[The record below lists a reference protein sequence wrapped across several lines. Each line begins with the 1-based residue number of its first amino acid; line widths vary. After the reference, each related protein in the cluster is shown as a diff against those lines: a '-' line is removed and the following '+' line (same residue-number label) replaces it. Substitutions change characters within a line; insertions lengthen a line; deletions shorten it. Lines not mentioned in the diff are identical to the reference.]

1 MAERHANR
9 LIALGLLWAFGVT
22 LLRGLR
28 RPNDWAEAHWLIG
41 YDFGLIKRGL
51 PATLLRPFTAASP
64 ERAEMAITV
73 VATALT
79 ALLCLVLIYVC
90 GSILRRAD
98 FSRNAV
104 VAVAV
109 FATSPF
115 VVMTGH
121 LNGYFD
127 APIILL
133 TALAVALT
141 WRGRAGWAAVALTIG
156 LLVHETIFIIGFPT
170 VVWAALLANWR
181 DGLTGRP
188 AARRL
193 APLAAPL
200 LAFAALFV
208 YQSFA
213 IDAATLERTLIAH
226 LETFPFIQYD
236 QEVIVPRAFAKS
248 FVAHFQS
255 QSPRVWGRL
264 FDGGLIV
271 AVLPTVAV
279 WLLFI
284 RQALRAA
291 NTPRHL
297 AVTAGL
303 LPFLPLAL
311 HLIAWDTARIWT
323 YPVIVALLVG
333 WVACLAA
340 EPARLRAA
348 DSRLLTLLGLLA
360 LPLNVFGRVPLMD
373 WRVERFSAVWRAVL
387 YSPLLIVLACSV
399 ILRNRTSSSPQ
410 PGRDSEESHYIS

>member
-1 MAERHANR
+1 MMPQRRADG

-64 ERAEMAITV
+64 ERAEMAITL

-79 ALLCLVLIYVC
+79 ALLCLVLIAVC
-90 GSILRRAD
+90 GSILRRAG

-127 APIILL
+127 APIVLL
-133 TALAVALT
+133 TVLAVTLA
-141 WRGRAGWAAVALTIG
+141 WRGRAGWAALALTIG

-170 VVWAALLANWR
+170 VIWAALLANRR
-181 DGLTGRP
+181 DVATGQA

-193 APLAAPL
+193 APLLAPL
-200 LAFAALFV
+200 VAFAALFV

-213 IDAATLERTLIAH
+213 IDAAELESTLITH
-226 LETFPFIQYD
+226 LESFPFIQYD

-264 FDGGLIV
+264 FDPGLML
-271 AVLPTVAV
+271 AMLPTVAV

-297 AVTAGL
+297 IMAAGL

-311 HLIAWDTARIWT
+311 HLIAWDTARIWS
-323 YPVIVALLVG
+323 YPIIVALLVG

-340 EPARLRAA
+340 EPARLRVA
-348 DSRLLTLLGLLA
+348 DSRLLTVLGLLT
-360 LPLNVFGRVPLMD
+360 LPLNVFGQIPLMD
-373 WRVERFSAVWRAVL
+373 WRVERFSNWWRAAL
-387 YSPLLIVLACSV
+387 YAPAAIVL
-399 ILRNRTSSSPQ
+399 L
-410 PGRDSEESHYIS
+410 GRVARRGR

>member
-1 MAERHANR
+1 MPYRRADR

-28 RPNDWAEAHWLIG
+28 RPNDWAEAHWLIS
-41 YDFGLIKRGL
+41 YAFGPIKRGL
-51 PATLLRPFTAASP
+51 PATLLRPFVAAFP
-64 ERAEMAITV
+64 GRAEAAITV
-73 VATALT
+73 VSTVLT
-79 ALLCLVLIYVC
+79 ALLCLALLTVC
-90 GSILRRAD
+90 WTILRRSG
-98 FSRNAV
+98 FSTNAV
-104 VAVAV
+104 VALAV

-133 TALAVALT
+133 TVLAVALT
-141 WRGRAGWAAVALTIG
+141 WRGRLGWAAVALTVG
-156 LLVHETIFIIGFPT
+156 LLVHETIFIIGYPT
-170 VVWAALLANWR
+170 VIWAALLGNRR
-181 DGLTGRP
+181 DHLSGGA

-193 APLAAPL
+193 APLAVPL
-200 LAFAALFV
+200 VAFAVLFV

-213 IDAATLERTLIAH
+213 VDAAELERTLIAY
-226 LETFPFIQYD
+226 LETFPFIEYD
-236 QEVIVPRAFAKS
+236 QEVIVPRSFAKS

-264 FDGGLIV
+264 FNPWLMLAMLPAV
-271 AVLPTVAV
+271 AI

-284 RQALRAA
+284 RHALRAA
-291 NTPRHL
+291 DAPRGL
-297 AVTAGL
+297 TFAAGL

-323 YPVIVALLVG
+323 YPIVVALLVG

-348 DSRLLTLLGLLA
+348 DSRLLTALGLLT
-360 LPLNVFGRVPLMD
+360 LPLNVFGQIPLMD
-373 WRVERFSAVWRAVL
+373 WRVERFTAAWRAVL
-387 YSPLLIVLACSV
+387 YVPLVAALGAALA
-399 ILRNRTSSSPQ
+399 RRRRGDYTSGDRQLNAERP
-410 PGRDSEESHYIS
+410 

>member
-1 MAERHANR
+1 MMPQRRADG

-64 ERAEMAITV
+64 ERAEMAITL

-79 ALLCLVLIYVC
+79 ALLCLVLIAVC
-90 GSILRRAD
+90 GSILRRAG

-133 TALAVALT
+133 TVLAVTLA
-141 WRGRAGWAAVALTIG
+141 WRGRAGWAALALTIG

-170 VVWAALLANWR
+170 VIWAALLANRR
-181 DGLTGRP
+181 DIATGQA

-193 APLAAPL
+193 APLIAPL
-200 LAFAALFV
+200 VAFAALFV

-213 IDAATLERTLIAH
+213 IDAAELESTLITH
-226 LETFPFIQYD
+226 LESFPFIQYD

-264 FDGGLIV
+264 FDPGLML
-271 AVLPTVAV
+271 AMLPTVAV

-284 RQALRAA
+284 RQALQAA

-297 AVTAGL
+297 IMAAGL

-311 HLIAWDTARIWT
+311 HLIAWDTARIWS
-323 YPVIVALLVG
+323 YPIIVALLVG

-348 DSRLLTLLGLLA
+348 DSRLLAMLGLLT

-373 WRVERFSAVWRAVL
+373 WRVERFSNWWRAAL
-387 YSPLLIVLACSV
+387 YAPAAIVL
-399 ILRNRTSSSPQ
+399 L
-410 PGRDSEESHYIS
+410 GRVARRGR

>member
-1 MAERHANR
+1 MMPQRRADG

-64 ERAEMAITV
+64 ERAEMAITL

-79 ALLCLVLIYVC
+79 ALLCLVLIAVC
-90 GSILRRAD
+90 GSILRRAG

-127 APIILL
+127 APIVLL
-133 TALAVALT
+133 TVLAVTLA
-141 WRGRAGWAAVALTIG
+141 WRGRAGWAALALTIG

-170 VVWAALLANWR
+170 VIWAALLANRR
-181 DGLTGRP
+181 DVATGQA

-193 APLAAPL
+193 APLLAPL
-200 LAFAALFV
+200 VAFAALFV

-213 IDAATLERTLIAH
+213 IDAAELESTLITH

-264 FDGGLIV
+264 FDPGLML
-271 AVLPTVAV
+271 AMLPTVAV

-297 AVTAGL
+297 IMAAGL

-311 HLIAWDTARIWT
+311 HLIAWDTARIWS
-323 YPVIVALLVG
+323 YPIIVALLVG

-348 DSRLLTLLGLLA
+348 DSRLLTVLGLST

-373 WRVERFSAVWRAVL
+373 WRVERFSNWWRAAL
-387 YSPLLIVLACSV
+387 YAPAAIVL
-399 ILRNRTSSSPQ
+399 L
-410 PGRDSEESHYIS
+410 GRVARRGR

>member
-1 MAERHANR
+1 MMPQRRADG

-64 ERAEMAITV
+64 ERAEMAITL

-79 ALLCLVLIYVC
+79 ALLCLVLIAVC
-90 GSILRRAD
+90 GSILRRAG

-127 APIILL
+127 APIVLL
-133 TALAVALT
+133 TVLAVTLA
-141 WRGRAGWAAVALTIG
+141 WRGRAGWAALALTIG

-170 VVWAALLANWR
+170 VIWAALLANRR
-181 DGLTGRP
+181 DVATGQA

-193 APLAAPL
+193 APLLAPL
-200 LAFAALFV
+200 VAFAALFV

-213 IDAATLERTLIAH
+213 IDAAELESTLITH
-226 LETFPFIQYD
+226 LESFPFIQYD

-264 FDGGLIV
+264 FDPGLML
-271 AVLPTVAV
+271 AMLPTVAV

-291 NTPRHL
+291 NMPRRL
-297 AVTAGL
+297 IMAAGL

-311 HLIAWDTARIWT
+311 HLIAWDTARIWS
-323 YPVIVALLVG
+323 YPIIVALLVG

-340 EPARLRAA
+340 EPTRLRAA
-348 DSRLLTLLGLLA
+348 DSRLLTVLGLST

-373 WRVERFSAVWRAVL
+373 WRVERFSNWWRAAL
-387 YSPLLIVLACSV
+387 YAPAAIVL
-399 ILRNRTSSSPQ
+399 L
-410 PGRDSEESHYIS
+410 GRVARRGR

>member
-1 MAERHANR
+1 MAKRHANR

-51 PATLLRPFTAASP
+51 PSTLLRPFTAASA

-73 VATALT
+73 VATILT
-79 ALLCLVLIYVC
+79 ALLCLVLISVC
-90 GSILRRAD
+90 GSILRCAG

-127 APIILL
+127 APIVLL
-133 TALAVALT
+133 TVLAVTLA
-141 WRGRAGWAAVALTIG
+141 WRGRAGWAALALTIG

-170 VVWAALLANWR
+170 VIWAALLANRR
-181 DGLTGRP
+181 DVATGQA

-193 APLAAPL
+193 APLLAPL
-200 LAFAALFV
+200 VAFAALFV

-213 IDAATLERTLIAH
+213 IDAAELESTLITH
-226 LETFPFIQYD
+226 LESFPFIQYD

-264 FDGGLIV
+264 FDPGLML
-271 AVLPTVAV
+271 AMLPTVAV

-291 NTPRHL
+291 NMPRRL
-297 AVTAGL
+297 IMAAGL

-311 HLIAWDTARIWT
+311 HLIAWDTARIWS
-323 YPVIVALLVG
+323 YPIIVALLVG

-348 DSRLLTLLGLLA
+348 DSRLLTVLGLST

-373 WRVERFSAVWRAVL
+373 WRVERFSNWWRAAL
-387 YSPLLIVLACSV
+387 YAPAAIVL
-399 ILRNRTSSSPQ
+399 L
-410 PGRDSEESHYIS
+410 GRMARRGR

>member
-1 MAERHANR
+1 MAERRANG

-51 PATLLRPFTAASP
+51 PATLLRPLVAAAP
-64 ERAEMAITV
+64 DRGETAITV
-73 VATALT
+73 VASALT
-79 ALLCLVLIYVC
+79 ALLCLVLVAI
-90 GSILRRAD
+90 GLSILRRAG
-98 FSRNAV
+98 FSPNAV

-127 APIILL
+127 AMIILL
-133 TALAVALT
+133 TVLAVTLT
-141 WRGRAGWAAVALTIG
+141 WRGRTGWAAVALTIG

-170 VVWAALLANWR
+170 VVWAALLANRR
-181 DGLTGRP
+181 DGLTGRA

-193 APLAAPL
+193 APLAGPL
-200 LAFAALFV
+200 VAFAALFV

-213 IDAATLERTLIAH
+213 IDAADLERRLIAH

-264 FDGGLIV
+264 FDRGLM
-271 AVLPTVAV
+271 AAMLPTVAV

-284 RQALRAA
+284 RNALRAA
-291 NTPRHL
+291 NTPRGL
-297 AVTAGL
+297 AVAAGL

-323 YPVIVALLVG
+323 YPLVVALLVG
-333 WVACLAA
+333 WVACMAA
-340 EPARLRAA
+340 DPVRLRATH
-348 DSRLLTLLGLLA
+348 SRLLIALGLLT
-360 LPLNVFGRVPLMD
+360 LPLNVFGRIPLMD
-373 WRVERFSAVWRAVL
+373 WRVERFAATWRVLLYAPLAAILAVA
-387 YSPLLIVLACSV
+387 
-399 ILRNRTSSSPQ
+399 LRKQ
-410 PGRDSEESHYIS
+410 

>member
-51 PATLLRPFTAASP
+51 PATLLRPFTAASA

-73 VATALT
+73 VATILT
-79 ALLCLVLIYVC
+79 ALLCLVLISVC
-90 GSILRRAD
+90 GSILRRAG

-373 WRVERFSAVWRAVL
+373 WRVERFTVLWRAAL
-387 YSPLLIVLACSV
+387 YVPLLAVLAGSA
-399 ILRNRTSSSPQ
+399 ILQNRAASLRS
-410 PGRDSEESHYIS
+410 GRSATILPPFDN

>member
-1 MAERHANR
+1 MMPQRRADG

-64 ERAEMAITV
+64 ERAEMAITL

-79 ALLCLVLIYVC
+79 ALLCLVLIAVC
-90 GSILRRAD
+90 GSILRRAG

-127 APIILL
+127 APIVLL
-133 TALAVALT
+133 TVLAVTLA
-141 WRGRAGWAAVALTIG
+141 WRGRAGWAALALTIG

-170 VVWAALLANWR
+170 VIWAALLANRR
-181 DGLTGRP
+181 DVATGQA

-193 APLAAPL
+193 APLLAPL
-200 LAFAALFV
+200 VAFAALFV

-213 IDAATLERTLIAH
+213 IDAAELESTLITH

-264 FDGGLIV
+264 FDPGLML
-271 AVLPTVAV
+271 AMLPTVAV

-291 NTPRHL
+291 NMPRRL
-297 AVTAGL
+297 IMAAGL

-311 HLIAWDTARIWT
+311 HLIAWDTARIWS
-323 YPVIVALLVG
+323 YPIIVALLVG

-348 DSRLLTLLGLLA
+348 DSRLLTVLGLST

-373 WRVERFSAVWRAVL
+373 WRVERFSNWWRAAL
-387 YSPLLIVLACSV
+387 YAPAAIVL
-399 ILRNRTSSSPQ
+399 L
-410 PGRDSEESHYIS
+410 GRVARRGR

>member
-1 MAERHANR
+1 MMPQRRADG

-64 ERAEMAITV
+64 ERAEMAITL

-79 ALLCLVLIYVC
+79 ALLCLVLIAVC
-90 GSILRRAD
+90 GSILRRAG

-127 APIILL
+127 APIVLL
-133 TALAVALT
+133 TVLAVTLA
-141 WRGRAGWAAVALTIG
+141 WRGRAGWAALALTIG

-170 VVWAALLANWR
+170 VIWAALLANRR
-181 DGLTGRP
+181 DVATGQA

-193 APLAAPL
+193 APLLAPL
-200 LAFAALFV
+200 VAFAALFV

-213 IDAATLERTLIAH
+213 IDAAELESTLVTH

-264 FDGGLIV
+264 FDPGLML
-271 AVLPTVAV
+271 AMLPTVAV

-297 AVTAGL
+297 IMAAGL

-311 HLIAWDTARIWT
+311 HLIAWDTARIWS
-323 YPVIVALLVG
+323 YPIIVALLVG

-348 DSRLLTLLGLLA
+348 DSRLLAMLGLLT

-373 WRVERFSAVWRAVL
+373 WRVERFSNWWRAAL
-387 YSPLLIVLACSV
+387 YAPAAIVL
-399 ILRNRTSSSPQ
+399 L
-410 PGRDSEESHYIS
+410 GRVARRGR

>member
-1 MAERHANR
+1 MMPQRRADG

-64 ERAEMAITV
+64 ERAEMAITL

-79 ALLCLVLIYVC
+79 ALLCLVLIAVC
-90 GSILRRAD
+90 GSILRRAG

-127 APIILL
+127 APIVLL
-133 TALAVALT
+133 TVLAVTLA
-141 WRGRAGWAAVALTIG
+141 WRGRAGWAALALTIG

-170 VVWAALLANWR
+170 VIWAALLANRR
-181 DGLTGRP
+181 DVATGQA
-188 AARRL
+188 AARQL
-193 APLAAPL
+193 APLIAPL
-200 LAFAALFV
+200 VAFAALFV

-213 IDAATLERTLIAH
+213 IDAAELESTLITH
-226 LETFPFIQYD
+226 LESFPFIQYD

-264 FDGGLIV
+264 FDPGLML
-271 AVLPTVAV
+271 AMLPTVAV

-291 NTPRHL
+291 NTPRRL
-297 AVTAGL
+297 IMAAGL

-311 HLIAWDTARIWT
+311 HLIAWDTARIWS
-323 YPVIVALLVG
+323 YPIIVALLVG

-348 DSRLLTLLGLLA
+348 DSRLLTVLGLST

-373 WRVERFSAVWRAVL
+373 WRVERFSNWWRAAL
-387 YSPLLIVLACSV
+387 YAPAAIVL
-399 ILRNRTSSSPQ
+399 L
-410 PGRDSEESHYIS
+410 GRVARRGR

>member
-1 MAERHANR
+1 MMPQRRADG

-64 ERAEMAITV
+64 ERAEMAITL

-79 ALLCLVLIYVC
+79 ALLCLVLIAVC
-90 GSILRRAD
+90 GSILRRAG

-133 TALAVALT
+133 TVLAVTLA
-141 WRGRAGWAAVALTIG
+141 WRGRAGWAALALTIG

-170 VVWAALLANWR
+170 VIWAALLANRR
-181 DGLTGRP
+181 DVATGQA

-193 APLAAPL
+193 APLLAPL
-200 LAFAALFV
+200 VAFAALFV

-213 IDAATLERTLIAH
+213 IDAAELESTLITH

-264 FDGGLIV
+264 FDPGLML
-271 AVLPTVAV
+271 AMLPTVAV

-297 AVTAGL
+297 IMAAGL

-311 HLIAWDTARIWT
+311 HLIAWDTARIWS
-323 YPVIVALLVG
+323 YPIIVALLVG

-348 DSRLLTLLGLLA
+348 DSRLLAMLGLLT

-373 WRVERFSAVWRAVL
+373 WRVERFSNWWRAAL
-387 YSPLLIVLACSV
+387 YAPAAIVL
-399 ILRNRTSSSPQ
+399 L
-410 PGRDSEESHYIS
+410 GRVARRGR

>member
-1 MAERHANR
+1 MMPQRRADG

-64 ERAEMAITV
+64 ERAEMAITL

-79 ALLCLVLIYVC
+79 ALLCLVLIAVC
-90 GSILRRAD
+90 GSILRRAG

-127 APIILL
+127 APIVLL
-133 TALAVALT
+133 TVLAVTLA
-141 WRGRAGWAAVALTIG
+141 WRGRAGWAALALTIG

-170 VVWAALLANWR
+170 VIWAALLANRR
-181 DGLTGRP
+181 DVATGQA

-193 APLAAPL
+193 APLLAPL
-200 LAFAALFV
+200 VAFAALFV

-213 IDAATLERTLIAH
+213 IDAAELESTLITH
-226 LETFPFIQYD
+226 LESFPFIQYD

-264 FDGGLIV
+264 FDPGLML
-271 AVLPTVAV
+271 AMLPTVAV

-291 NTPRHL
+291 NMPRRL
-297 AVTAGL
+297 IMAAGL

-311 HLIAWDTARIWT
+311 HLIAWDTARIWS
-323 YPVIVALLVG
+323 YPIIVALLVG

-348 DSRLLTLLGLLA
+348 DSRLLAMLGLLT

-373 WRVERFSAVWRAVL
+373 WRVERFSNWWRAAL
-387 YSPLLIVLACSV
+387 YAPAAIVL
-399 ILRNRTSSSPQ
+399 L
-410 PGRDSEESHYIS
+410 GRVARRGR

>member
-1 MAERHANR
+1 MMPQRRADG

-64 ERAEMAITV
+64 ERAEMAITL

-79 ALLCLVLIYVC
+79 ALLCLVLIAVC
-90 GSILRRAD
+90 GSILRRAG

-127 APIILL
+127 APIVLL
-133 TALAVALT
+133 TVLAVTLA
-141 WRGRAGWAAVALTIG
+141 WRGRAGWAALALTIG

-170 VVWAALLANWR
+170 VIWAALLANRR
-181 DGLTGRP
+181 DVATGQA

-193 APLAAPL
+193 APLLAPL
-200 LAFAALFV
+200 VAFAALFV

-213 IDAATLERTLIAH
+213 IDAAELESTLITH
-226 LETFPFIQYD
+226 LESFPFIQYD

-264 FDGGLIV
+264 FDPGLML
-271 AVLPTVAV
+271 AMLPTVAV

-291 NTPRHL
+291 NTPRRL
-297 AVTAGL
+297 IMAAGL

-311 HLIAWDTARIWT
+311 HLIAWDTARIWS
-323 YPVIVALLVG
+323 YPIIVALLVG

-348 DSRLLTLLGLLA
+348 DSRLLTVLGLST

-373 WRVERFSAVWRAVL
+373 WRVERFSNWWRAAL
-387 YSPLLIVLACSV
+387 YAPAAIVL
-399 ILRNRTSSSPQ
+399 L
-410 PGRDSEESHYIS
+410 GRMARRGR

>member
-1 MAERHANR
+1 MMPQRRADG

-64 ERAEMAITV
+64 ERAEMAITL

-79 ALLCLVLIYVC
+79 ALLCLVLIAVC
-90 GSILRRAD
+90 GSILRRAG

-127 APIILL
+127 APIVLL
-133 TALAVALT
+133 TVLAVTLA
-141 WRGRAGWAAVALTIG
+141 WRGRAGWAALALTIG

-170 VVWAALLANWR
+170 VIWAALLANRR
-181 DGLTGRP
+181 DVATGQA

-193 APLAAPL
+193 APLLAPL
-200 LAFAALFV
+200 VAFAALFV

-213 IDAATLERTLIAH
+213 IDAAELESTLITH
-226 LETFPFIQYD
+226 LESFPFIQYD

-264 FDGGLIV
+264 FDPGLML
-271 AVLPTVAV
+271 AMLPTVAV

-291 NTPRHL
+291 NMPRRL
-297 AVTAGL
+297 IMAAGL

-311 HLIAWDTARIWT
+311 HLIAWDTARIWS
-323 YPVIVALLVG
+323 YPIIVALLVG

-348 DSRLLTLLGLLA
+348 DSRLLTVLGLLT
-360 LPLNVFGRVPLMD
+360 LPLNVVGRVPLMD
-373 WRVERFSAVWRAVL
+373 WRVERFSNWWRAAL
-387 YSPLLIVLACSV
+387 YAPAAIVL
-399 ILRNRTSSSPQ
+399 L
-410 PGRDSEESHYIS
+410 GRVARRGR

>member
-1 MAERHANR
+1 MMPQRRADG

-64 ERAEMAITV
+64 ERAEMAITL

-79 ALLCLVLIYVC
+79 ALLCLVLIAVC
-90 GSILRRAD
+90 GSILRRAG

-127 APIILL
+127 APIVLL
-133 TALAVALT
+133 TVLAVTLA
-141 WRGRAGWAAVALTIG
+141 WRGRAGWAALALTIG

-170 VVWAALLANWR
+170 VIWAALLANRR
-181 DGLTGRP
+181 DVATGQA

-193 APLAAPL
+193 APLLAPL
-200 LAFAALFV
+200 VAFAALFV

-213 IDAATLERTLIAH
+213 IDAAELESTLITH

-264 FDGGLIV
+264 FDPGLML
-271 AVLPTVAV
+271 AMLPTVAV

-297 AVTAGL
+297 IMAAGL

-311 HLIAWDTARIWT
+311 HLIAWDTARIWS
-323 YPVIVALLVG
+323 YPIIVALLVG

-348 DSRLLTLLGLLA
+348 DSRLLTVLGLLT

-373 WRVERFSAVWRAVL
+373 WRVERFSNWWRAAL
-387 YSPLLIVLACSV
+387 YAPAAIVL
-399 ILRNRTSSSPQ
+399 L
-410 PGRDSEESHYIS
+410 GRVARRGR

>member
-1 MAERHANR
+1 MAERRANG

-51 PATLLRPFTAASP
+51 PATLLRPFVAAAP
-64 ERAEMAITV
+64 DQGETAITV

-79 ALLCLVLIYVC
+79 ALLCLVLIAAC
-90 GSILRRAD
+90 GSILRRAA

-133 TALAVALT
+133 TALAVAQA
-141 WRGRAGWAAVALTIG
+141 WRGRAGWAAVALTAG

-170 VVWAALLANWR
+170 VVWAALLANHR
-181 DGLTGRP
+181 AGATGP
-188 AARRL
+188 AAARRL

-213 IDAATLERTLIAH
+213 IDAAELERTLIAH

-264 FDGGLIV
+264 FDPGLML

-291 NTPRHL
+291 AAPRGL
-297 AVTAGL
+297 AVAAGL

-323 YPVIVALLVG
+323 YPIVVALLVG

-348 DSRLLTLLGLLA
+348 DSRLLTVLGLLA

-373 WRVERFSAVWRAVL
+373 WRVERFSAVWRAAL
-387 YSPLLIVLACSV
+387 YAPLAGALAGTWRGSK
-399 ILRNRTSSSPQ
+399 TS
-410 PGRDSEESHYIS
+410 RL

>member
-1 MAERHANR
+1 MMPQRRADG

-64 ERAEMAITV
+64 ERAEMAITL

-79 ALLCLVLIYVC
+79 ALLCLVLIAVC
-90 GSILRRAD
+90 GSILRRAG

-127 APIILL
+127 APIVLL
-133 TALAVALT
+133 TVLAVTLA
-141 WRGRAGWAAVALTIG
+141 WRGRAGWAALALTIG

-170 VVWAALLANWR
+170 VIWAALLANRR
-181 DGLTGRP
+181 DVATGQA
-188 AARRL
+188 AARQL
-193 APLAAPL
+193 APLIAPL
-200 LAFAALFV
+200 VAFAALFV

-213 IDAATLERTLIAH
+213 IDAAELESTLITH

-264 FDGGLIV
+264 FDPGLML
-271 AVLPTVAV
+271 AMLPTVAV

-291 NTPRHL
+291 NTPRRL
-297 AVTAGL
+297 IMAAGL

-311 HLIAWDTARIWT
+311 HLIAWDTARIWS
-323 YPVIVALLVG
+323 YPIIVALLVG

-348 DSRLLTLLGLLA
+348 DSRLLAMLGLLT

-373 WRVERFSAVWRAVL
+373 WRVERFSNWWRAAL
-387 YSPLLIVLACSV
+387 YAPAAIVL
-399 ILRNRTSSSPQ
+399 L
-410 PGRDSEESHYIS
+410 GRVARRGR

>member
-1 MAERHANR
+1 MMPQRRADG

-64 ERAEMAITV
+64 ERAEMAITL

-79 ALLCLVLIYVC
+79 ALLCLVLIAVC
-90 GSILRRAD
+90 GSILRRAG

-127 APIILL
+127 APIVLL
-133 TALAVALT
+133 TVLAVTLA
-141 WRGRAGWAAVALTIG
+141 WRGRAGWAALALTIG

-170 VVWAALLANWR
+170 VIWAALLANRR
-181 DGLTGRP
+181 DVATGQA

-193 APLAAPL
+193 APLLAPL
-200 LAFAALFV
+200 VAFAALFV

-213 IDAATLERTLIAH
+213 IDAAELESTLITH

-264 FDGGLIV
+264 FDPGLML
-271 AVLPTVAV
+271 AMLPTVAV

-297 AVTAGL
+297 IMAAGL

-311 HLIAWDTARIWT
+311 HLIAWDTARIWS
-323 YPVIVALLVG
+323 YPIIVALLVG

-348 DSRLLTLLGLLA
+348 DSRLLAMLGLLT

-373 WRVERFSAVWRAVL
+373 WRVERFSNWWRAAL
-387 YSPLLIVLACSV
+387 YAPAAIVL
-399 ILRNRTSSSPQ
+399 L
-410 PGRDSEESHYIS
+410 GRVARRGR

>member
-1 MAERHANR
+1 MAERRANG

-51 PATLLRPFTAASP
+51 PATLLRPFAAAAADRG
-64 ERAEMAITV
+64 ETAITV

-79 ALLCLVLIYVC
+79 ALLCLVLITIC
-90 GSILRRAD
+90 WTILHRAG

-109 FATSPF
+109 LATSPF

-127 APIILL
+127 AMIILL
-133 TALAVALT
+133 TVLSVALT
-141 WRGRAGWAAVALTIG
+141 WRGRAGWAAVALTAG

-170 VVWAALLANWR
+170 VVWAALLANRR
-181 DGLTGRP
+181 DGLTGRA

-193 APLAAPL
+193 APLAGPL

-213 IDAATLERTLIAH
+213 IDAAELEHRLIAH

-255 QSPRVWGRL
+255 QSPRVWRRL
-264 FDGGLIV
+264 FDRGLML

-279 WLLFI
+279 WLLFS
-284 RQALRAA
+284 RNALRAA
-291 NTPRHL
+291 NTPRGL
-297 AVTAGL
+297 AVAAGL

-323 YPVIVALLVG
+323 YPIVVALLVG

-340 EPARLRAA
+340 DPTRLRAA
-348 DSRLLTLLGLLA
+348 DSRLLTALGLLT

-373 WRVERFSAVWRAVL
+373 WRVERFTAVWRAIL
-387 YSPLLIVLACSV
+387 YAPATAALSVALA
-399 ILRNRTSSSPQ
+399 RRRRGDYTSGDRQLTPKR
-410 PGRDSEESHYIS
+410 P

>member
-1 MAERHANR
+1 MMPQRRADG

-64 ERAEMAITV
+64 ERAEMAITL

-79 ALLCLVLIYVC
+79 ALLCLVLIAVC
-90 GSILRRAD
+90 GSILRRAG

-127 APIILL
+127 APIVLL
-133 TALAVALT
+133 TVLAVTLA
-141 WRGRAGWAAVALTIG
+141 WRGRAGWAALALTIG

-170 VVWAALLANWR
+170 VIWAALLANRR
-181 DGLTGRP
+181 DVATGQA

-193 APLAAPL
+193 APLLAPL
-200 LAFAALFV
+200 VAFAALFV

-213 IDAATLERTLIAH
+213 IDAAELESTLITH
-226 LETFPFIQYD
+226 LESFPFIQYD

-264 FDGGLIV
+264 FDPGLML
-271 AVLPTVAV
+271 AMLPTVAV

-284 RQALRAA
+284 RQALRAGNA
-291 NTPRHL
+291 PRGL
-297 AVTAGL
+297 AVAAGL

-311 HLIAWDTARIWT
+311 HLIAWDTARIWS
-323 YPVIVALLVG
+323 YPIVVALLVG

-348 DSRLLTLLGLLA
+348 DSRPLTILGLLT
-360 LPLNVFGRVPLMD
+360 LPLNVFGQIPLMD
-373 WRVERFSAVWRAVL
+373 WRVERFGAAWRAML
-387 YSPLLIVLACSV
+387 YAPLAAALVAALA
-399 ILRNRTSSSPQ
+399 RHRRADYTSNDQQLTPER
-410 PGRDSEESHYIS
+410 P

>member
-1 MAERHANR
+1 MMPQRRADG

-64 ERAEMAITV
+64 ERAEMAITL

-79 ALLCLVLIYVC
+79 ALLCLVLIAVC
-90 GSILRRAD
+90 GSILRRAG

-127 APIILL
+127 APIVLL
-133 TALAVALT
+133 TVLAVTLA
-141 WRGRAGWAAVALTIG
+141 WRGRAGWAALALTIG

-170 VVWAALLANWR
+170 VIWAALLANRR
-181 DGLTGRP
+181 DVATGQA
-188 AARRL
+188 AARQL
-193 APLAAPL
+193 APLIAPL
-200 LAFAALFV
+200 VAFAALFV

-213 IDAATLERTLIAH
+213 IDAAELESTLITH
-226 LETFPFIQYD
+226 LESFPFIQYD

-264 FDGGLIV
+264 FDPGLML
-271 AVLPTVAV
+271 AMLPTVAV

-291 NTPRHL
+291 NTPRRL
-297 AVTAGL
+297 IMAAGL

-311 HLIAWDTARIWT
+311 HLIAWDTARIWS
-323 YPVIVALLVG
+323 YPIIVALLVG

-348 DSRLLTLLGLLA
+348 DSRLLAMLGLLT

-373 WRVERFSAVWRAVL
+373 WRVERFSNWWRAAL
-387 YSPLLIVLACSV
+387 YAPAAIVL
-399 ILRNRTSSSPQ
+399 L
-410 PGRDSEESHYIS
+410 GRVARRGR

>member
-1 MAERHANR
+1 MAERRANG

-51 PATLLRPFTAASP
+51 PASLLRPFLTAFSD
-64 ERAEMAITV
+64 RAEMAITV
-73 VATALT
+73 VSTLLT
-79 ALLCLVLIYVC
+79 AALCVVLITLC
-90 GSILRRAD
+90 WTILRRSG
-98 FSRNAV
+98 FSPNAV

-109 FATSPF
+109 LATSPF

-127 APIILL
+127 AMNILL
-133 TALAVALT
+133 TVLAVALA
-141 WRGRAGWAAVALTIG
+141 WRGRAGWAAVALTVG

-170 VVWAALLANWR
+170 VVWAALLGNRQTGA
-181 DGLTGRP
+181 TGRA

-193 APLAAPL
+193 APLAVPL
-200 LAFAALFV
+200 VAFAALFV

-213 IDAATLERTLIAH
+213 IDAAELERTLIAH

-248 FVAHFQS
+248 FVAHFQA
-255 QSPRVWGRL
+255 QSPRAGGRL
-264 FDGGLIV
+264 FDRGLMLAI
-271 AVLPTVAV
+271 LPTVAV
-279 WLLFI
+279 WLLFS
-284 RQALRAA
+284 RNALRAA
-291 NTPRHL
+291 NAPRGL
-297 AVTAGL
+297 ALAGGL

-323 YPVIVALLVG
+323 YPIVVALLVG

-348 DSRLLTLLGLLA
+348 DSRLLTVLGLLT

-373 WRVERFSAVWRAVL
+373 WRVERFAALWRAVL
-387 YSPLLIVLACSV
+387 YTPLLATLA
-399 ILRNRTSSSPQ
+399 LTLARRRQADYTSDDRQLTAERP
-410 PGRDSEESHYIS
+410 

>member
-1 MAERHANR
+1 MMPQRRADG

-64 ERAEMAITV
+64 ERAEMAITL

-79 ALLCLVLIYVC
+79 ALLCLVLIAVC
-90 GSILRRAD
+90 GSILRRAG

-127 APIILL
+127 APIVLL
-133 TALAVALT
+133 TVLAVTLA
-141 WRGRAGWAAVALTIG
+141 WRGRAGWAALALTIG

-170 VVWAALLANWR
+170 VIWAALLANRR
-181 DGLTGRP
+181 DVATGQA
-188 AARRL
+188 AARQL
-193 APLAAPL
+193 APLIAPL
-200 LAFAALFV
+200 VAFAALFV

-213 IDAATLERTLIAH
+213 IDAAELESTLITH
-226 LETFPFIQYD
+226 LESFPFIQYD

-264 FDGGLIV
+264 FDPGLML
-271 AVLPTVAV
+271 AMLPTVAV

-297 AVTAGL
+297 IMAAGL

-311 HLIAWDTARIWT
+311 HLIAWDTARIWS
-323 YPVIVALLVG
+323 YPIIVALLVG

-348 DSRLLTLLGLLA
+348 DSRLLAMLGLLT

-373 WRVERFSAVWRAVL
+373 WRVERFSNWWRAAL
-387 YSPLLIVLACSV
+387 YAPAAIVL
-399 ILRNRTSSSPQ
+399 L
-410 PGRDSEESHYIS
+410 GRVARRGR

>member
-1 MAERHANR
+1 MMPQRRANR

-41 YDFGLIKRGL
+41 YNFGPIKRGL
-51 PATLLRPFTAASP
+51 PASLLRPFVASFP
-64 ERAEMAITV
+64 NQAEMAITV
-73 VATALT
+73 ISTILT
-79 ALLCLVLIYVC
+79 TLLCLALLTVC
-90 GSILRRAD
+90 WLILRRNA
-98 FSRNAV
+98 FSTNAV

-109 FATSPF
+109 FVTSPF

-141 WRGRAGWAAVALTIG
+141 WRGRLGWAAVALTVG
-156 LLVHETIFIIGFPT
+156 LLVHETIFIIGYPT
-170 VVWAALLANWR
+170 VVWTALIRSQR
-181 DGLTGRP
+181 DGLTAHA

-193 APLAAPL
+193 APLGMPL
-200 LAFAALFV
+200 LAFAGLFV

-213 IDAATLERTLIAH
+213 IDAAELERTLIAH
-226 LETFPFIQYD
+226 LETFPFIEYD

-248 FVAHFQS
+248 FVAHFQA

-264 FDGGLIV
+264 FDGGLML
-271 AVLPTVAV
+271 AVLPTVAI

-284 RQALRAA
+284 RQALRAGNA
-291 NTPRHL
+291 PRGL
-297 AVTAGL
+297 AVSAGL

-323 YPVIVALLVG
+323 YPLVVALLVS

-348 DSRLLTLLGLLA
+348 DSRLLTVLGLLT
-360 LPLNVFGRVPLMD
+360 LPLNVFGQIPLMD
-373 WRVERFSAVWRAVL
+373 WRVERFGAAWRAAL
-387 YSPLLIVLACSV
+387 YVPLVAALVAALA
-399 ILRNRTSSSPQ
+399 RRRRADYTSDERQ
-410 PGRDSEESHYIS
+410 LTT

>member
-1 MAERHANR
+1 MMPQRRADG

-64 ERAEMAITV
+64 ERAEMAITL

-79 ALLCLVLIYVC
+79 ALLCLVLIAVC
-90 GSILRRAD
+90 GSILRRAG

-127 APIILL
+127 APIVLL
-133 TALAVALT
+133 TVLAVTLA
-141 WRGRAGWAAVALTIG
+141 WRGRAGWAALALTIG

-170 VVWAALLANWR
+170 VIWAALLANRR
-181 DGLTGRP
+181 DVATGQA

-193 APLAAPL
+193 APLLAPL
-200 LAFAALFV
+200 VAFAALFV

-213 IDAATLERTLIAH
+213 IDAAELESTLITH
-226 LETFPFIQYD
+226 LESFPFIQYD

-264 FDGGLIV
+264 FDPGLML
-271 AVLPTVAV
+271 AMLPTVAV

-297 AVTAGL
+297 IMAAGL

-311 HLIAWDTARIWT
+311 HLIAWDTARIWS
-323 YPVIVALLVG
+323 YPIIVALLVG

-348 DSRLLTLLGLLA
+348 DSRLLTVLGLST

-373 WRVERFSAVWRAVL
+373 WRVERFSNWWRAAL
-387 YSPLLIVLACSV
+387 YAPAAIVL
-399 ILRNRTSSSPQ
+399 L
-410 PGRDSEESHYIS
+410 GRVARRGR

>member
-1 MAERHANR
+1 MVERRANR

-28 RPNDWAEAHWLIG
+28 RPNDWAEAHWLIS

-51 PATLLRPFTAASP
+51 PATLLRPFVAAASDRG
-64 ERAEMAITV
+64 ETAITV

-79 ALLCLVLIYVC
+79 ALLCLVLLYLC
-90 GSILRRAD
+90 GSILRRAA

-127 APIILL
+127 APIMLL
-133 TALAVALT
+133 TVLAVALT
-141 WRGRAGWAAVALTIG
+141 WRGRAGGAAVALTAG

-170 VVWAALLANWR
+170 VVWTALLANRR
-181 DGLTGRP
+181 DGLTGRA

-193 APLAAPL
+193 VPLVGPL
-200 LAFAALFV
+200 LAFAALFA

-213 IDAATLERTLIAH
+213 VDAAELERTLIAH
-226 LETFPFIQYD
+226 LKTFPFIQYD

-264 FDGGLIV
+264 FDRGLMV
-271 AVLPTVAV
+271 AMLPAVAV

-284 RQALRAA
+284 RQSLRAA
-291 NTPRHL
+291 NTPRGL
-297 AVTAGL
+297 AVAAGL

-311 HLIAWDTARIWT
+311 HLIAWDTARIWA
-323 YPVIVALLVG
+323 YPIVVALLVG

-340 EPARLRAA
+340 EPMRLRAA
-348 DSRLLTLLGLLA
+348 DSRLLTMLGLLT

-373 WRVERFSAVWRAVL
+373 WRVERFSTVWRALL
-387 YSPLLIVLACSV
+387 YSPLLIVLLGKMA
-399 ILRNRTSSSPQ
+399 RR
-410 PGRDSEESHYIS
+410 

>member
-1 MAERHANR
+1 MMPQRRADG

-64 ERAEMAITV
+64 ERAEMAITL

-79 ALLCLVLIYVC
+79 ALLCLVLIAVC
-90 GSILRRAD
+90 GSILRRAG

-127 APIILL
+127 APIVLL
-133 TALAVALT
+133 TVLAVTLA
-141 WRGRAGWAAVALTIG
+141 WRGRAGWAALALTIG

-170 VVWAALLANWR
+170 VIWAALLANRR
-181 DGLTGRP
+181 DVATGQA

-193 APLAAPL
+193 APLLAPL
-200 LAFAALFV
+200 VAFAALFV

-213 IDAATLERTLIAH
+213 IDAAELESTLVTH

-264 FDGGLIV
+264 FDPGLML
-271 AVLPTVAV
+271 AMLPTVAV

-297 AVTAGL
+297 IMVPGCCRSCPWPSTSSPGTRRASG
-303 LPFLPLAL
+303 
-311 HLIAWDTARIWT
+311 
-323 YPVIVALLVG
+323 VI
-333 WVACLAA
+333 
-340 EPARLRAA
+340 P
-348 DSRLLTLLGLLA
+348 
-360 LPLNVFGRVPLMD
+360 
-373 WRVERFSAVWRAVL
+373 
-387 YSPLLIVLACSV
+387 
-399 ILRNRTSSSPQ
+399 SSSPCWWAGW
-410 PGRDSEESHYIS
+410 PVWRPNRRGCGRPILAC

>member
-1 MAERHANR
+1 MMPQRRADG

-64 ERAEMAITV
+64 ERAEMAITL

-79 ALLCLVLIYVC
+79 ALLCLVLIAVC
-90 GSILRRAD
+90 GSILRRAG

-127 APIILL
+127 APIVLL
-133 TALAVALT
+133 TVLAVTLA
-141 WRGRAGWAAVALTIG
+141 WRGRAGWAALALTIG

-170 VVWAALLANWR
+170 VIWAALLANRR
-181 DGLTGRP
+181 DVATGQA

-193 APLAAPL
+193 APLLAPL
-200 LAFAALFV
+200 VAFAALFV

-213 IDAATLERTLIAH
+213 IDAAELESTLITH

-264 FDGGLIV
+264 FDPGLML
-271 AVLPTVAV
+271 AMLPTVAV

-291 NTPRHL
+291 NTPRRL
-297 AVTAGL
+297 IMAAGL

-311 HLIAWDTARIWT
+311 HLIAWDTARIWS
-323 YPVIVALLVG
+323 YPIIVALLVG

-348 DSRLLTLLGLLA
+348 DSRLLTVLGLLT

-373 WRVERFSAVWRAVL
+373 WRVERFSNWWRAAL
-387 YSPLLIVLACSV
+387 YAPAAIVL
-399 ILRNRTSSSPQ
+399 L
-410 PGRDSEESHYIS
+410 GRVARRGR

>member
-1 MAERHANR
+1 MMPQRRADG

-64 ERAEMAITV
+64 ERAEMAITL

-79 ALLCLVLIYVC
+79 ALLCLVLIAVC
-90 GSILRRAD
+90 GSILRRAG

-127 APIILL
+127 APIVLL
-133 TALAVALT
+133 TVLAVTLA
-141 WRGRAGWAAVALTIG
+141 WRGRAGWAALALTIG

-170 VVWAALLANWR
+170 VIWAALLANRR
-181 DGLTGRP
+181 DVATGQA

-193 APLAAPL
+193 APLLAPL
-200 LAFAALFV
+200 VAFAALFV

-213 IDAATLERTLIAH
+213 IDAAELEGTLITH

-264 FDGGLIV
+264 FDPGLML
-271 AVLPTVAV
+271 AMLPTVAV

-291 NTPRHL
+291 NMPRRL
-297 AVTAGL
+297 IMAAGL

-311 HLIAWDTARIWT
+311 HLIAWDTARIWS
-323 YPVIVALLVG
+323 YPIIVALLVG

-348 DSRLLTLLGLLA
+348 DSRLLTVLGLST

-373 WRVERFSAVWRAVL
+373 WRVERFSNWWRAAL
-387 YSPLLIVLACSV
+387 YAPAAIVL
-399 ILRNRTSSSPQ
+399 L
-410 PGRDSEESHYIS
+410 GRMARRGR

>member
-1 MAERHANR
+1 MMPQRRADG

-64 ERAEMAITV
+64 ERAEMAITL

-79 ALLCLVLIYVC
+79 ALLCLVLIAVC
-90 GSILRRAD
+90 GSILRRAG

-127 APIILL
+127 APIVLL
-133 TALAVALT
+133 TVLAVTLA
-141 WRGRAGWAAVALTIG
+141 WRGRAGWAALALTIG

-170 VVWAALLANWR
+170 VIWAALLANRR
-181 DGLTGRP
+181 DVATGQA

-193 APLAAPL
+193 APLLAPL
-200 LAFAALFV
+200 VAFAALFV

-213 IDAATLERTLIAH
+213 IDAAELESTLITH
-226 LETFPFIQYD
+226 LESFPFIQYD

-264 FDGGLIV
+264 FDPGLML
-271 AVLPTVAV
+271 AMLPTVAV

-291 NTPRHL
+291 NMPRRL
-297 AVTAGL
+297 IMAAGL

-311 HLIAWDTARIWT
+311 HLIAWDTARIWS
-323 YPVIVALLVG
+323 YPIIVALLVG

-348 DSRLLTLLGLLA
+348 DSRLLTVLGLST

-373 WRVERFSAVWRAVL
+373 WRVERFSNWWRAAL
-387 YSPLLIVLACSV
+387 YAPAAIVL
-399 ILRNRTSSSPQ
+399 L
-410 PGRDSEESHYIS
+410 GRVARRGR

>member
-1 MAERHANR
+1 MAERRANW

-64 ERAEMAITV
+64 ERAEMAITL

-79 ALLCLVLIYVC
+79 ALLCLVLIAVC
-90 GSILRRAD
+90 GSILRRAG

-127 APIILL
+127 APIVLL
-133 TALAVALT
+133 TVLAVTLA
-141 WRGRAGWAAVALTIG
+141 WRGRAGWAALALTIG

-170 VVWAALLANWR
+170 VIWAALLANRR
-181 DGLTGRP
+181 DVATGQA

-193 APLAAPL
+193 APLLAPL
-200 LAFAALFV
+200 VAFAALFV

-213 IDAATLERTLIAH
+213 IDAAELESTLITH

-264 FDGGLIV
+264 FDPGLML
-271 AVLPTVAV
+271 AMLPTVAV

-291 NTPRHL
+291 NTPRRL
-297 AVTAGL
+297 IMAAGL
-303 LPFLPLAL
+303 LPFLPLA
-311 HLIAWDTARIWT
+311 RC
-323 YPVIVALLVG
+323 V
-333 WVACLAA
+333 
-340 EPARLRAA
+340 
-348 DSRLLTLLGLLA
+348 
-360 LPLNVFGRVPLMD
+360 
-373 WRVERFSAVWRAVL
+373 
-387 YSPLLIVLACSV
+387 
-399 ILRNRTSSSPQ
+399 
-410 PGRDSEESHYIS
+410 